1 MIFEQEAKV
10 YKDDAIR
17 DALDDVLASATQ
29 YNWHTETDTGAG
41 AGTHI
46 TAIPKDDFLAD
57 PDNGGYNSL
66 FDNIGMKIRNGL
78 RTLASYGVSMVIGG
92 DDSARVE
99 VDSDTIRAITEEGV
113 EAFSV
118 ESSSQALAQFVTK
131 QVSEIVQANS
141 QSTLTF
147 DNLTNAVSSQLVQL
161 TCFYQYIPQ
170 GKTYSVGKEATAD
183 FIKGTSST
191 EQITFT
197 DYISGTATTVT
208 ITVAYDGANSFTV
221 TNGSRYYASA
231 KKIGYYEQNV
241 PIPET
246 KFNGLFKLNGV
257 NFEQPTLDNTTLTPY
272 SSRCNIRDGGIF
284 RFGKWRFIQVNVEIL
299 SSLGANNTWAI
310 IDGLASDLPVTQGM
324 LSDASMGYMTSLS
337 ACVRGN
343 YGNISAFITNDGRI
357 AIATAGQSLGYN
369 SVVMISGMYI
379 AQ

>member
-29 YNWHTETDTGAG
+29 YSWHTETDTGAG

-78 RTLASYGVSMVIGG
+78 RTLASYGISMIIGEEN
-92 DDSARVE
+92 STRVE
-99 VDSDTIRAITEEGV
+99 IDSDTVRAITEDGV
-113 EAFSV
+113 TAFSI

-131 QVSEIVQANS
+131 HVGRIISANS
-141 QSTLTF
+141 QETVIVSQLS
-147 DNLTNAVSSQLVQL
+147 DAVSNRQVQAKFMYQTMAQGGSQ
-161 TCFYQYIPQ
+161 Y
-170 GKTYSVGKEATAD
+170 GKDVLLD

-197 DYISGTATTVT
+197 DYISGTTPTTVT
-208 ITVAYDGANSFTV
+208 ITVAYDGANTFNITSQ
-221 TNGSRYYASA
+221 SRYWSSFSYIS
-231 KKIGYYEQNV
+231 YYEQGV

-246 KFNGLFKLNGV
+246 NFNGLFYLNGV

-284 RFGKWRFIQVNVEIL
+284 RFGKWRFIQVNVEIET
-299 SSLGANNTWAI
+299 SLGANNTWAI
-310 IDGLASDLPVTQGM
+310 MEGLSSDLPITQGM
-324 LSDASMGYMTSLS
+324 LSDASLGYMTSLS
-337 ACVRGN
+337 ACVTGN
-343 YGNISAFITNDGRI
+343 YGNISAYISNSGRI
-357 AIATAGQSLGYN
+357 VIATGGQALGIN
-369 SVVMISGMYI
+369 TVVTINGMYI